1 MKGMIL
7 AAGLGSRLHPL
18 TLFCPKPAVPFLNRP
33 LIQYSLDFLHQAG
46 IRDII
51 INTHHLPHEIHNA
64 AQLDET
70 ETNSQKPVFSHEP
83 EILGTA
89 GAIAKVRDFLDGD
102 TFVVCNGKIYFE
114 ERLTDAIHFHQKQ
127 KALVTLVLI
136 PHMEKEGFNPVFMDK
151 NNRIVSFKSPQ
162 KEHSLHPYTFTGVQ
176 ILDPKI
182 LDFLPNK
189 PSDTINDIY
198 PGLIEKG
205 HLIAGFVSQSYWC
218 ECSTPQRYLLKSL
231 EVLKK
236 RNIENLF
243 NSPIQASCQG
253 IIAGKFIESQQGS
266 YLENSILWDQIS
278 IGRNCSL
285 RSVIVTSGVT
295 LEPTTH
301 LDNAIVTP
309 LPKNIGEQVISGAKI
324 QNNCLIWPL

>member
-1 MKGMIL
+1 MIL
-7 AAGLGSRLHPL
+7 AAGLGSRLNPL
-18 TLFCPKPAVPFLNRP
+18 TLFFPKPAVPFLNRP

-64 AQLDET
+64 SQSNKT
-70 ETNSQKPVFSHEP
+70 ENSFKKPIFSHEP
-83 EILGTA
+83 ELQGTA
-89 GAIAKVRDFLDGD
+89 GAITRARDFLDGD

-114 ERLTDAIHFHQKQ
+114 ERLTDALHFHQKQ
-127 KALVTLVLI
+127 QALVTLVLI
-136 PHMEKEGFNPVFMDK
+136 PHVEKSGFNPVFMDK

-162 KEHSLHPYTFTGVQ
+162 EEDYLQPYTFTGVQ

-182 LDFLPNK
+182 LDFLPDR

-198 PGLIEKG
+198 PNLIEKG
-205 HLIAGFVSQSYWC
+205 YLIAGFVSQSYWC

-236 RNIENLF
+236 RNIENLV
-243 NSPIQASCQG
+243 NSPIQAYCHG
-253 IIAGKFIESQQGS
+253 VIAGGSIKIQQGS
-266 YLENSILWDQIS
+266 YLENSILWDQIN
-278 IGRNCSL
+278 IGQNCSL
-285 RSVIVTSGVT
+285 RSVIVTNGVN

-301 LDNAIVTP
+301 LNNAIITP
-309 LPKNIGEQVISGAKI
+309 LPKNTDKQVISGAKI
-324 QNNCLIWPL
+324 QNNYLIWPL

>member
-1 MKGMIL
+1 M
-7 AAGLGSRLHPL
+7 
-18 TLFCPKPAVPFLNRP
+18 
-33 LIQYSLDFLHQAG
+33 
-46 IRDII
+46 
-51 INTHHLPHEIHNA
+51 
-64 AQLDET
+64 
-70 ETNSQKPVFSHEP
+70 
-83 EILGTA
+83 
-89 GAIAKVRDFLDGD
+89 
-102 TFVVCNGKIYFE
+102 
-114 ERLTDAIHFHQKQ
+114 
-127 KALVTLVLI
+127 
-136 PHMEKEGFNPVFMDK
+136 
-151 NNRIVSFKSPQ
+151 
-162 KEHSLHPYTFTGVQ
+162 
-176 ILDPKI
+176 
-182 LDFLPNK
+182 
-189 PSDTINDIY
+189 
-198 PGLIEKG
+198 
-205 HLIAGFVSQSYWC
+205 
-218 ECSTPQRYLLKSL
+218 
-231 EVLKK
+231 KK